1 MKNMKYVG
9 VASVCFLFCLIT
21 CSPNKVSGNGSQT
34 PNAVVGVL
42 YQPGGKTPAAGV
54 RVHIRPKKTLADT
67 SGTGLPKRTATL
79 AATDS
84 VVTDSAGRYAFDST
98 LDTGTYVVEA
108 ASGNNTVL
116 IDSVAVLNKSA
127 TDTLA
132 PDTLKPAGALKGV
145 IKLSENGDPRKVFVL
160 AFGIDRFAHVNI
172 DGSFKFSNLAE
183 ARYDL
188 RFVSGLDNY
197 GVFDTLSVS
206 VSSADTTNLDTISL
220 PFTGIPTPKNVTI
233 SYDTLKQIV
242 TLSWSKADTALVKS
256 YNVYRRNVDSNTV
269 PVRINASPVADT
281 VYSDTTGMQGTT
293 YEYMVASVNKST
305 TEGVKSTVVSVK
317 VAIPFVFSIS
327 FGSQGTTGSFIN
339 QHGICYGLDS
349 LLLVADKENSK
360 IKEFDTTGAFLY
372 QFSTSSHVW
381 DIALSDKGNIFTTDL
396 DSSRIQKFDLQGN
409 LLKSW
414 RISAT
419 RGGNNAHLTIYDTT
433 LYVTYVYSSEII
445 LYSTNGDS
453 LGSIVLPT
461 VLNGFGYGGW
471 DIATDLKGQIYIPVN
486 NTVFIYDKQG
496 NLTKQFEIIQGTSS
510 ATDPRAIAVDSK
522 GRIFICLLNVNL
534 VYVYD
539 SNGNYNAKFGG
550 IGNANG
556 EFQSFSSIAIDSLNN
571 IYISDG
577 NLGRIQK
584 FKP

>member
-9 VASVCFLFCLIT
+9 LISVCFLFCLVS

-42 YQPGGKTPAAGV
+42 YQPDGHTPAVGV

-84 VVTDSAGRYAFDST
+84 VVTDSVGRYAFDST

-160 AFGIDRFAHVNI
+160 AFGIDRFAHVNL

-197 GVFDTLSVS
+197 GVFDTLGVP
-206 VSSADTTNLDTISL
+206 VGSADTTNLDTISL
-220 PFTGIPTPKNVTI
+220 PFTGIPTPKNVKI
-233 SYDTLKQIV
+233 AYDTLKQIV

-269 PVRINASPVADT
+269 AVRINTSPVADT
-281 VYSDTTGMQGTT
+281 VYRDSTGVQGTT
-293 YEYMVASVNKST
+293 YEYLIAAVNKSA
-305 TEGVKSTVVSVK
+305 TEGTKSGAVRVKVVSGFTLLKTLDISKICGNVVK
-317 VAIPFVFSIS
+317 VL
-327 FGSQGTTGSFIN
+327 GSSPSNDFYVLN
-339 QHGICYGLDS
+339 RLDS
-349 LLLVADKENSK
+349 LS
-360 IKEFDTTGAFLY
+360 G
-372 QFSTSSHVW
+372 
-381 DIALSDKGNIFTTDL
+381 IF
-396 DSSRIQKFDLQGN
+396 
-409 LLKSW
+409 
-414 RISAT
+414 
-419 RGGNNAHLTIYDTT
+419 
-433 LYVTYVYSSEII
+433 
-445 LYSTNGDS
+445 
-453 LGSIVLPT
+453 VL
-461 VLNGFGYGGW
+461 
-471 DIATDLKGQIYIPVN
+471 
-486 NTVFIYDKQG
+486 
-496 NLTKQFEIIQGTSS
+496 
-510 ATDPRAIAVDSK
+510 
-522 GRIFICLLNVNL
+522 
-534 VYVYD
+534 D
-539 SNGNYNAKFGG
+539 SNGRLIDTLGFGFFKDPYDMVMDSAKNMYVCDLSKNQIIKLDSTGTLIRNWISNKSLRISLYDSLVIVGSDKEIRLFNSMGDSINSFPWSEASVKGIAVGANKHLFAYGDKTISEFTLGGLKVDSIFNTDLSQLPSYNGNGYLISAGDSTLLFILNKILYMVSEKGTLLSKLTS
-550 IGNANG
+550 IGTP
-556 EFQSFSSIAIDSLNN
+556 SSIHLNRK
-571 IYISDG
+571 DG
-577 NLGRIQK
+577 TLWIADITGSVRI
-584 FKP
+584 FHLR